1 MKITSRTTALTGLA
15 FFALVNASKGKS
27 EVQACVHQANEL
39 SGKNYTVNWSAGQST
54 DACMKRRG
62 KKASMLVTKPGI
74 TCVSLGDV
82 EVNDD
87 SWCYWQQSRWGMSY
101 NVDGKSWSG
110 STDSRWFTGPV
121 HTEIELR
128 DSSAGTVVCGGPAL
142 CDAESKEWRND
153 GNDAI
158 YIIFKPTQFGKEQM
172 EL

>member
-1 MKITSRTTALTGLA
+1 
-15 FFALVNASKGKS
+15 
-27 EVQACVHQANEL
+27 
-39 SGKNYTVNWSAGQST
+39 
-54 DACMKRRG
+54 MKRRG

-87 SWCYWQQSRWGMSY
+87 SWCYWHQSRWGMSY

-158 YIIFKPTQFGKEQM
+158 YVSQQSIARLSNRPNLTSCPDHLQANPVWKRTDGVVNNF
-172 EL
+172 